1 MGTSATA
8 TREPREQEEENTI
21 TTTTMA
27 SVPSSPPRAPL
38 SAAESTTNSTTPFP
52 KQEVERNATNN
63 NGVFHADE
71 VKPDLNDGLDHLDSK
86 QCIERFRKYENEYT
100 HRLLNK
106 FFSGKNLNGGN
117 SFYEE
122 IAIGAEVLK
131 TSRVPCFQL
140 YADPVVG
147 FEEQCSKGSTS
158 PAKTQANTPN
168 GKHTEEL
175 K

>member
-8 TREPREQEEENTI
+8 TREQEEENTNNNNNN
-21 TTTTMA
+21 MA

-52 KQEVERNATNN
+52 KQEVKVEGNATNN
-63 NGVFHADE
+63 NGVFHAGE

-147 FEEQCSKGSTS
+147 FEEQCSKESTL
-158 PAKTQANTPN
+158 PAETQANTPN